1 MSKTTYVSEPR
12 FDITINFATKSP
24 LHLKNASIW
33 LNINNEDN
41 WELVTTNLF
50 GSYDDTII
58 KIMDWDKEVEWYMFL
73 KNTSIFVKADE
84 IIINTFTNF
93 NEFVKAEKTINIEA
107 KLKNISKEIDY
118 YSAKQNFGLVFDQFI
133 KLNTLKNEK
142 YKLKMIKL
150 LNLVLGENYE

>member
-73 KNTSIFVKADE
+73 KNTSIFVKLMKSLL
-84 IIINTFTNF
+84 ILLQTLMNLL
-93 NEFVKAEKTINIEA
+93 KQK
-107 KLKNISKEIDY
+107 KLSI
-118 YSAKQNFGLVFDQFI
+118 L
-133 KLNTLKNEK
+133 KLN
-142 YKLKMIKL
+142 
-150 LNLVLGENYE
+150 

>member
-50 GSYDDTII
+50 
-58 KIMDWDKEVEWYMFL
+58 
-73 KNTSIFVKADE
+73 VKTDE

-93 NEFVKAEKTINIEA
+93 NEFVKAKKTINIEA
-107 KLKNISKEIDY
+107 KLKSVSKEIDY

-133 KLNTLKNEK
+133 KLNTLRNEK

-150 LNLVLGENYE
+150 LNLVPGENYE

>member
-73 KNTSIFVKADE
+73 KNTSIFVKTDE
-84 IIINTFTNF
+84 IIIN
-93 NEFVKAEKTINIEA
+93 EFVKATKTINIQA
-107 KLKNISKEIDY
+107 KLKSVSKEIDY
-118 YSAKQNFGLVFDQFI
+118 YSAKQNFGLVFNQFI
-133 KLNTLKNEK
+133 KLNTLRNEK

-150 LNLVLGENYE
+150 LNLVPGENYE